1 MRKSAAMLA
10 VILAAGAAWG
20 LTQGDRVY
28 VRGRDVAVLQST
40 AAGAA
45 TLVKLQ
51 PGDAVVWRGADKKKP
66 TWHHVEAS
74 GKSGFVYFAN
84 LSTTP
89 PASELLTSPQ
99 GAKKVDAQAF
109 ASSGA
114 AGKALTEGAIR
125 YGNQDEKNKGELH
138 PTMKE
143 AVRQT
148 QTLEAIAAQRTDA
161 EIDAQAQRVTGEQR

>member
-1 MRKSAAMLA
+1 MRQAAVVLA
-10 VILAAGAAWG
+10 LVLVAGAAWA
-20 LTQGDRVY
+20 LAPGDRVY
-28 VRGRDVAVLQST
+28 VRGRDVAILQST
-40 AAGAA
+40 ATGAA
-45 TLVKLQ
+45 TLAKLQ
-51 PGDAVVWRGADKKKP
+51 PGDAVVWKGADKKKP
-66 TWHHVEAS
+66 TWHRVDA
-74 GKSGFVYFAN
+74 KAKDGFVYIAN

-125 YGNQDEKNKGELH
+125 YGNQDEKNKGPQH

-148 QTLEAIAAQRTDA
+148 QTLEAIAAQRTDE
-161 EIDAQAQRVTGEQR
+161 EISAQATRVTGVQQ

>member
-1 MRKSAAMLA
+1 MRQSATVLA
-10 VILAAGAAWG
+10 LVLGAGAAWA
-20 LTQGDRVY
+20 LAPGDRVY

-40 AAGAA
+40 AVNAV
-45 TLVKLQ
+45 TLARLQ
-51 PGDAVVWRGADKKKP
+51 PGDAVLWRGADKKKP
-66 TWHHVEAS
+66 TWHRVETK
-74 GKSGFVYFAN
+74 GTSGFVYFAN
-84 LSTTP
+84 LSLSP
-89 PASELLTSPQ
+89 PASELLTSPG

-125 YGNQDEKNKGELH
+125 YGNQDEKNKGEMH

-148 QTLEAIAAQRTDA
+148 QTLEAIAVQRTDA
-161 EIDAQAQRVTGEQR
+161 ELDAQAARVTGGQQ